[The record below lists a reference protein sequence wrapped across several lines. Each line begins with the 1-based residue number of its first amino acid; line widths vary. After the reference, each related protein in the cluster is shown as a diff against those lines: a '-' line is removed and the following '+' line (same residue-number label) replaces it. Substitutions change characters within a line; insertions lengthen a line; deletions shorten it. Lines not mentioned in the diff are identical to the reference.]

1 MSTPKDIA
9 EETAAHLHA
18 SIGQRQFG
26 VEYGYAVTWM
36 PGQVQGPQGPVQV
49 PLWTLLIVRPS
60 PLLGGHTL
68 HHLAQIATARPT
80 FAQIDT
86 EVEKGIRLLAELH
99 ASMQKPPEAPPAQGV
114 RLPLEMSNGRRHR

>member
-26 VEYGYAVTWM
+26 VEYGYAVTWQ
-36 PGQVQGPQGPVQV
+36 PAQVQTPQGPVQC
-49 PLWTLLIVRPS
+49 PLWTLMIVRPS

-80 FAQIDT
+80 FDQVDA

-99 ASMQKPPEAPPAQGV
+99 EQMKKPPAAPAAMPPPA
-114 RLPLEMSNGRRHR
+114 LANGRRGGR